1 LLDVSQFVKL
11 GGGVNDPLKMQLTKE
26 QIQSNEYLHQD
37 FICAWDNLIPDDF
50 CDWLVH
56 YIDNSGYLSPR
67 RITYLT
73 DKQVEMHNFSPGE
86 ADFLQGIV
94 NQCATEYMDK
104 YPYLQSNSYSSSCV
118 LLQKTEPK
126 EGFHAFHCE
135 DSAWNTQTRTLAWM
149 VYLNDVEDGGETE
162 FLYQQLKIKPV
173 KGRIVIW
180 PGSFTHLHRGNPP
193 MSNKYI
199 ATGWYAGAQGLE
211 KRFFSPND
219 SSS

>member
-1 LLDVSQFVKL
+1 
-11 GGGVNDPLKMQLTKE
+11 MQLTKE
-26 QIQSNEYLHQD
+26 QIQSNEYLQQD

-135 DSAWNTQTRTLAWM
+135 DSAWNTQMRTLAWM
-149 VYLNDVEDGGETE
+149 VYLNDVDDGGETE

-219 SSS
+219 SSP